1 MRLSIDAERHAAM
14 KGEIEQGLRTRIA
27 STRQRLQ
34 QLCDGAATTSHT
46 YCDYAERLDAAG
58 VELVPVTQLDG
69 AN

>member
-1 MRLSIDAERHAAM
+1 M

-46 YCDYAERLDAAG
+46 YCDYAERLEAAG